1 MCGAAGLE
9 SSAAGGHPQRIHH
22 QGRTVVVGERPEV
35 GMVGLTTGLI
45 SNPAASFGGVK
56 QSGLGREGG
65 RVGIYEFLEIS
76 TSPCPCGEGGVP
88 ARHRPRRPQR
98 RWRAVISAA
107 VSVTSFPNSASR
119 PGSKRES
126 GRDTATAASGT
137 PSPSSTGAAMAQ
149 TP

>member
-1 MCGAAGLE
+1 MNKRSAGYVLAE
-9 SSAAGGHPQRIHH
+9 DLNRALRVS
-22 QGRTVVVGERPEV
+22 ERLEV
-35 GMVGLTTGLI
+35 GMVGLNTGLV
-45 SNPAASFGGVK
+45 SNPEST
-56 QSGLGREGG
+56 SSWT
-65 RVGIYEFLEIS
+65 IS
-76 TSPCPCGEGGVP
+76 ISPCPCGEAVSLPGTCPG
-88 ARHRPRRPQR
+88 RPQC

-107 VSVTSFPNSASR
+107 VSVTSFPNSASL